1 MRQAQERSLDFSK
14 TTTQGMGVMGSGKP
28 EADKNVRAPE
38 NLRCAAGI
46 GT

>member
-14 TTTQGMGVMGSGKP
+14 TATQGMGVMGSGKP
-28 EADKNVRAPE
+28 EADKNVRAPK
-38 NLRCAAGI
+38 NLSCPAGI